1 MARSSGDRVWRAAP
15 AQAIEQPPKYHL
27 YFSMPSYRMRNVL
40 TKSRLQGV
48 GLILVLLL
56 GPVGVC
62 NGYAVLS
69 HEAIVDSAWDDAIKP
84 LLLKRF
90 PQSTPEELKEAHSYA
105 YGGSVIQDLGYYP
118 FGSHFFSDLVH
129 YVRTGDFVQALL
141 RDSTNLDEYAFALGA
156 LSHYAAD
163 NEGHRLAVNKSVP
176 MLYPRL
182 RRKYG
187 DVVTY
192 DESPPAHLKT
202 EFGFDVVQVAR
213 GHYGSDE
220 YHDYIGFQVSKNL
233 LDRAFRETY
242 SLDLKTIFTDYDLAL
257 GTYRHGVSE
266 VIPKMT
272 EVAWQTKKDE
282 IQKDIPGITK
292 KRFLYHISRAS
303 YEKQWR
309 GHYHR
314 AGFGTKFLAFLFRLI
329 PKIGPFSVFTFKIPT
344 PPAEKLFM
352 ASFSGSVSEYER
364 FLREKK
370 DSGTIVLVNDNFDTG
385 TVTKP
390 GEYPLAD
397 KTYADLLDQQAKD
410 HFKAITPELRQAIL
424 DFYSDPK
431 APITTKKNKKEWSEV
446 MREVSELKLFTPSPA
461 PQTAPAPAPASTS
474 STLP

>member
-1 MARSSGDRVWRAAP
+1 MARSSGDRAWRAAP
-15 AQAIEQPPKYHL
+15 AQATERFHNCLQ
-27 YFSMPSYRMRNVL
+27 FDMASSRAR
-40 TKSRLQGV
+40 KSAAWMQLRV
-48 GLILVLLL
+48 AGLILVLLL

-90 PQSTPEELKEAHSYA
+90 PEATPEQLKEAHSYA

-187 DVVTY
+187 NVVTY
-192 DESPPAHLKT
+192 DESPSAHLKT

-213 GHYGSDE
+213 GHYGSDD
-220 YHDYIGFQVSKNL
+220 YHDYIGFQVSKDL
-233 LDRAFRETY
+233 LDRAFMETY
-242 SLDLKTIFTDYDLAL
+242 SLDLKTTFTDYDLAL
-257 GTYRHGVSE
+257 GTYRRGVSE

-272 EVAWQTKKDE
+272 AVAWQTKKDE

-292 KRFLYHISRAS
+292 RRFLYHISRAS
-303 YEKQWR
+303 YEKQWH
-309 GHYHR
+309 GHYQK

-344 PPAEKLFM
+344 PPVEKLFM
-352 ASFSGSVSEYER
+352 ASFSGSVSEYEH

-370 DSGTIVLVNDNFDTG
+370 DTGAIVLVNDNFDTG

-410 HFKAITPELRQAIL
+410 QFKGITPELRQTIL
-424 DFYSDPK
+424 DFYSDPN
-431 APITTKKNKKEWSEV
+431 APITTKKNKKEWPEV
-446 MREVSELKLFTPSPA
+446 MREVAELKAFTPNPA
-461 PQTAPAPAPASTS
+461 PQAAPTPASTS